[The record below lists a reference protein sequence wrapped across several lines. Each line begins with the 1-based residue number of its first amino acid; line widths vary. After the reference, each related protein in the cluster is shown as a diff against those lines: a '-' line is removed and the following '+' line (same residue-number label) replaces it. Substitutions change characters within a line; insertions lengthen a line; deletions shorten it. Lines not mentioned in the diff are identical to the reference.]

1 MPGLA
6 HPAACPPSHSVPA
19 VPDSWGGAQQAHPSS
34 RGAHLPARGSPVEL
48 RPAHPVLVA
57 DGPRG
62 RPWGQ
67 PLGLLSQHHTP
78 RGTIKA
84 SGVMRGAQ
92 RGRGAAG
99 QLRGTF
105 LPDSPPP
112 RDPGGWD
119 RWPPPWKPKPA
130 LHGSASRSSPGCPA
144 VTGLELAPA
153 RKVAFLPGSV
163 SVCRGGHAPH
173 RGQAL
178 APGRTGGGGQGSGS
192 SPDEAPGVRSVP
204 VPLPLAGCS
213 RGAFPGHLSLR
224 LCPRQG
230 PLCWLTLLRSSPPVG
245 PRPGC
250 GHSAGTGGRTR
261 LFGLLPEGKEALPG
275 RSKLPVAGGVQAG
288 H

>member
-178 APGRTGGGGQGSGS
+178 APGRTGGGVRAAGQALMRLQASGACRC
-192 SPDEAPGVRSVP
+192 PCRWPAAPGEPSP
-204 VPLPLAGCS
+204 V
-213 RGAFPGHLSLR
+213 
-224 LCPRQG
+224 
-230 PLCWLTLLRSSPPVG
+230 T
-245 PRPGC
+245 
-250 GHSAGTGGRTR
+250 
-261 LFGLLPEGKEALPG
+261 
-275 RSKLPVAGGVQAG
+275 
-288 H
+288 